1 MAKTINVNKPK
12 TDVIKKAEGI
22 IHYDRDNQYPN
33 RMNNIIDR
41 SPTASS
47 VVETKERF
55 IFGYGMTE
63 SGDFWKRKVN
73 AKAHRVDQIIR
84 RIVKSWSR
92 NKGFALHFNYNEMYE
107 KTSVTVLPFENCRI
121 GKPDDENNKGKIVV
135 YDRWNEFD
143 RKKAKV
149 YNTYNPS
156 PAVIARQVEL
166 AGGWD
171 KYMGQVW
178 YYGENGDIEYP
189 LSPFESCMNDMIA
202 EILIGQGKNS
212 NASSNFLASQIF
224 MLPGTYAEL
233 SPYPDDQQRVLDGQQ
248 TKFEKDVTDMLA
260 SMQGADKMGA
270 VAVMENNVKDKDGN
284 PVKFEVVKFDIQNF
298 DKIHE
303 YTERSCEN
311 TIIKVS
317 KVPHILVI
325 PTATGFS
332 QELLNN
338 YYQFY
343 NEATTYDR
351 QIIEET
357 AMEIFNGWHYDINPT
372 GNYQIKKLTLTI
384 DN

>member
-12 TDVIKKAEGI
+12 TDVIIKSQGI
-22 IHYDRDNQYPN
+22 IHYDRDNMYPN
-33 RMNNIIDR
+33 RMNNIISR

-55 IFGYGMTE
+55 IFGHGMSE
-63 SGDFWKRKVN
+63 SGDFWKRKIN
-73 AKAHRVDQIIR
+73 AKGQRVDQHMR
-84 RIVKSWSR
+84 KIVQSWSR
-92 NKGFALHFNYNEMYE
+92 NKGFAIHFNYNKMYE
-107 KTSVTVLPFENCRI
+107 KVSTTVLPFENCRL
-121 GKPDDENNKGKIVV
+121 GKPDDENTKGKIIV
-135 YDRWNEFD
+135 YDKWNEFD
-143 RKKAKV
+143 IRKAKI

-156 PAVIARQVEL
+156 PSVIAQQVSL

-171 KYMGQVW
+171 KYIGQVW
-178 YYGENGDIEYP
+178 YFGDNGEMEYP
-189 LSPFESCMNDMIA
+189 LSPFEACTNDMIA

-233 SPYPDDQQRVLDGQQ
+233 SPYPEDEQRAQDGM
-248 TKFEKDVTDMLA
+248 TTRFEQDVTDMLA

-270 VAVMENNVKDKDGN
+270 VAVMENNVKDKDMN
-284 PVKFEVVKFDIQNF
+284 PVKFDVVKFDVQNF

-303 YTERSCEN
+303 YTEKSCEN

-357 AMEIFNGWHYDINPT
+357 AM
-372 GNYQIKKLTLTI
+372 
-384 DN
+384 